1 MNAAEDVVAIVAP
14 VRLPFS
20 TFSEPEK
27 LVPAATEVVAAVA
40 AVTKPSAAV
49 EEELAAA
56 FPIDDRELAVELS
69 AAATAA
75 VCIVAAVEVVVVVLA
90 DCLVYGQPNS
100 SEEEAEKTLQHQG
113 HAGAVE

>member
-40 AVTKPSAAV
+40 AVTKTSAAV
-49 EEELAAA
+49 EEEPLVAL
-56 FPIDDRELAVELS
+56 PIDDRELAVEVS

-75 VCIVAAVEVVVVVLA
+75 VYIVVVEEVVVVGLA
-90 DCLVYGQPNS
+90 DCLVHGRSNS
-100 SEEEAEKTLQHQG
+100 SEEEAEKILQHQG
-113 HAGAVE
+113 YAEAVE